1 MKESINKDQISGK
14 PVTTSSDHM
23 LFFVN
28 KGKFSRKEIAI
39 NRRGKASKLAKG
51 EHRILRIME
60 HFNCKFPDLPNMRS
74 MDQPIFWYLL
84 TINTDS
90 INRFLSTMEDRR
102 RIQLQLQR
110 LSGRITTSPLSMLFQ
125 AMHIDP
131 EEGTLSFSL
140 SMPAL
145 KVENTIAQGNF
156 IIYRV
161 SECSPLLFHLCH
173 TISHHP

>member
-1 MKESINKDQISGK
+1 MSGK
-14 PVTTSSDHM
+14 PVTTSSDYM

-51 EHRILRIME
+51 EHRIFRIME
-60 HFNCKFPDLPNMRS
+60 HFNCKFPDLPKMRS

-90 INRFLSTMEDRR
+90 INRFLSTMKDRR

-110 LSGRITTSPLSMLFQ
+110 LSGRITTSPLSMLLQ
-125 AMHIDP
+125 AMHTDP

-140 SMPAL
+140 RMLAF
-145 KVENTIAQGNF
+145 KVENTIAQGNL

>member
-1 MKESINKDQISGK
+1 MSGK
-14 PVTTSSDHM
+14 PVTTSSDYM

-39 NRRGKASKLAKG
+39 NRRGKAIKLAKG
-51 EHRILRIME
+51 EHRIFRIMD
-60 HFNCKFPDLPNMRS
+60 FDCKFPDLPKMRS
-74 MDQPIFWYLL
+74 MDKPIFWYLL
-84 TINTDS
+84 TINSDS

-125 AMHIDP
+125 AMHTDP
-131 EEGTLSFSL
+131 AEGTLSFSL
-140 SMPAL
+140 SMLAF
-145 KVENTIAQGNF
+145 KVENTIAQGNL